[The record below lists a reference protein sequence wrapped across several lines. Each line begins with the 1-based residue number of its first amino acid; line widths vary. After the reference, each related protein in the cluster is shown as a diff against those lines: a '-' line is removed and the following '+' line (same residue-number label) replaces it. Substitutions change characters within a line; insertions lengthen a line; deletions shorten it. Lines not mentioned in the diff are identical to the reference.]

1 MRYEIVVRGYIG
13 DNWFE
18 ELKLIRQPDFTTVIC
33 VRFADQAALYGVLR
47 KINDMGVELMSV
59 NCIGGEK
66 NECK

>member
-1 MRYEIVVRGYIG
+1 MTYEIVVRGYIE

-18 ELKLIRQPDFTTVIC
+18 KLKLIRQPDFTTVIYGQ
-33 VRFADQAALYGVLR
+33 FADQAALYGVLR

-66 NECK
+66 NEYK